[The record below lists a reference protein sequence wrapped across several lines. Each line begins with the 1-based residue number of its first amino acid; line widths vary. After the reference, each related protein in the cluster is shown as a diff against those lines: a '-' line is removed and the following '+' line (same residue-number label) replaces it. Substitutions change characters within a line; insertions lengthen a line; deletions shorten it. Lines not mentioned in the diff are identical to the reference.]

1 MTNQMLQQ
9 TGEKKYRSDNIHELA
24 MKTLINLCRHSGEAM
39 LDVNLRELLQHIA
52 AQYPSFKNLAK
63 QYALRLVTILTSE
76 WKPAPL
82 EQYLVQIV
90 TILSEF
96 IKNCSQAVE
105 VKLVLINLEKIASH
119 KPLMKKLA
127 DCSKDSYKLIENI
140 AQFLMKHLNNEEY
153 YQCTEQLLRFCKKM
167 SQQSQLQPGLIQSE
181 MYVIALKYISRSQQT
196 QRLEDLSE
204 PLLKAHL

>member
-1 MTNQMLQQ
+1 
-9 TGEKKYRSDNIHELA
+9 
-24 MKTLINLCRHSGEAM
+24 
-39 LDVNLRELLQHIA
+39 
-52 AQYPSFKNLAK
+52 
-63 QYALRLVTILTSE
+63 
-76 WKPAPL
+76 
-82 EQYLVQIV
+82 
-90 TILSEF
+90 
-96 IKNCSQAVE
+96 
-105 VKLVLINLEKIASH
+105 
-119 KPLMKKLA
+119 MKKLA

-181 MYVIALKYISRSQQT
+181 MYVIALKYISRSEQT